1 MGKKQAEKLLRII
14 GYRIPTENKYSMFPI
29 RVKGFVPAVAGGT
42 IILPADIVNMS
53 GTDFKQY

>member
-1 MGKKQAEKLLRII
+1 
-14 GYRIPTENKYSMFPI
+14 MFPI